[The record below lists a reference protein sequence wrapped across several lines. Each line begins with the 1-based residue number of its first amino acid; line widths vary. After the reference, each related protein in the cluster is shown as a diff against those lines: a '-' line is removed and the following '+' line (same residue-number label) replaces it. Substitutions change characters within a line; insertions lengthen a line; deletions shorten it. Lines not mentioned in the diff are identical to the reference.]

1 MTLDQEVHSVV
12 ERYFREQGADALTEL
27 VKRVAGSLSPEAR
40 EQLLNGATPEAE
52 AYKSQLREARIDY
65 ADALIKTEEE
75 LTWIIG
81 ETSAEG
87 DSNKKTEMV
96 RVPYCQTG
104 ETHHFLIDRGT
115 EGERFDFVDKVRLQA
130 KVFRTYTRRII
141 LAEPEDFNLQIA
153 RTYMHYVKVKGM
165 VTLAGNDIT
174 NLHELR
180 CKMLRDDVMGI
191 SKKNPPRYTF
201 LFIFDYDKVVE
212 GADSDAL
219 QKFRE
224 LVNDGAKYG
233 INIIASTGGDPY
245 AVEGDGWNTIILPND
260 HESAGDDTAFVNID
274 GEMRMVDI
282 F

>member
-1 MTLDQEVHSVV
+1 MTLDQEVRSVV
-12 ERYFREQGADALTEL
+12 ERYFKEQGADALTQL
-27 VKRVAGSLSPEAR
+27 VEKTVRSLSPEAR
-40 EQLLNGATPEAE
+40 DQLLNGINPEAAEQE
-52 AYKSQLREARIDY
+52 AQLRKARIEY

-87 DSNKKTEMV
+87 DSNKQTEMV
-96 RVPYCQTG
+96 KVPYCQTG
-104 ETHHFLIDRGT
+104 ENHHFLIDRGT

-153 RTYMHYVKVKGM
+153 RTYMHYIKVKGM
-165 VTLAGNDIT
+165 IALAGEDIT

-212 GADSDAL
+212 GADTEAL
-219 QKFRE
+219 SKFRE
-224 LVNDGAKYG
+224 LANYGAKYG

-260 HESAGDDTAFVNID
+260 DKKVGDDTAFVSID
-274 GEMRMVDI
+274 GEMKMVDI